1 MNKILALRSYQQ
13 EALDAVTAKL
23 KDVHRPAV
31 VLPTGAGKSLIF
43 THLAARFLAVNPGR
57 RVLVLVHTDELTRQA
72 YATIHGTAPHL
83 SVGIVKAQR
92 NEVDADVVIGSVQTL
107 RRLERRS
114 QVRDVGLVIVDEC
127 HHATAATYRAILEH
141 YGCVPTDC
149 TSCTGTGAGDAYG
162 RCWDCRGTGLYNGGE
177 VSTPAVGFTATLG
190 RGDGGPLGEIWQDVA
205 YTRDISWM
213 VRRGYLVPPR
223 GKSVRVPDFSLDQV
237 RTSGG
242 DFRDGDLGHALVDSL
257 APATVARAYTEHA
270 ADRSGIVFLPTVD
283 AAYVFADAFNAA
295 GIKTEVVHGEL
306 PVIERRAVL
315 ERLESGVT
323 QVVANCMVLTE
334 GFDSPRVSCI
344 VVARPTKS
352 KPLYVQMVGRGLRVD
367 PARPYPEQDCLIL
380 AVTPAAATH
389 NLRTILDLS
398 IRPLREAR
406 EGASLIELEDSWD
419 AGEGKRSRFY
429 TGPVEVVDFDPLA
442 ARSSKVWLRTKAGV
456 YFLRGGEDAYV
467 FLAPGAAPGTYSV
480 AWCGRTARD
489 TRYVCCGEAPAV
501 RCVCGQ
507 RRAVPGAITEHAD
520 LDLEMAMAWGEDLAV
535 DMGTPAMDLA
545 GKGASWR
552 KLRASTKPKMV
563 MLARNLGIRVDPARL
578 DGDRPM
584 RAGELS
590 DRIARVQA
598 TRRIDPVVEK
608 IVKRRPA

>member
-1 MNKILALRSYQQ
+1 MSALLRLRPFQS
-13 EALDAVTAKL
+13 EALDALAEPNGH
-23 KDVHRPAV
+23 HRRAV
-31 VLPTGAGKSLIF
+31 VLPTGSGKTVIIA
-43 THLAARFLAVNPGR
+43 HLAARFLAENPGR

-83 SVGIVKAQR
+83 SVGIVKAER

-114 QVRDVGLVIVDEC
+114 QIRDVGLVICDEA
-127 HHATAATYRAILEH
+127 HHALARTYQSILDH
-141 YGCVPTDC
+141 FGC
-149 TSCTGTGAGDAYG
+149 
-162 RCWDCRGTGLYNGGE
+162 LNGGT
-177 VSTPAVGFTATLG
+177 VPAVGFTATLG
-190 RGDGGPLGEIWQDVA
+190 RGDGGPLGEIWSDVA
-205 YTRDISWM
+205 YIRDISWM

-223 GKSVRVPDFSLDQV
+223 GKSVRVPDFSLDIIAQ
-237 RTSGG
+237 SAG
-242 DFRDGDLGHALVDSL
+242 DYRGEALGAALVDSL
-257 APATVARAYTEHA
+257 APRLVAAAYRDHA
-270 ADRSGIVFLPTVD
+270 GDRSGILFAPTV
-283 AAYVFADAFNAA
+283 ASAEAFADAFNDK
-295 GIKTEVVHGEL
+295 GVKCEVVHGEL
-306 PVIERRAVL
+306 PVTERRAVL
-315 ERLESGVT
+315 ERLESGAT
-323 QVVANCMVLTE
+323 QVVSNCMILTE

-352 KPLYVQMVGRGLRVD
+352 RPLYVQMVGRGLRVD
-367 PARPYPEQDCLIL
+367 PARPYGEQDCLIL
-380 AVTPAAATH
+380 AVTPDAATH

-398 IRPLREAR
+398 TRPLREAR

-419 AGEGKRSRFY
+419 AGEGRRSRFY

-489 TRYVCCGEAPAV
+489 TRYVCCGNHFSP
-501 RCVCGQ
+501 RCSCGQ
-507 RRAVPGAITEHAD
+507 RRAVPGAITGHAD

-552 KLRASTKPKMV
+552 KVRASERPKMV
-563 MLARNLGIRVDPARL
+563 MLARNLGIRLDPARL
-578 DGDRPM
+578 YPAIPPAAGVRPM

-590 DRIARVQA
+590 DLINRVQA

-608 IVKRRPA
+608 IVKRGPA